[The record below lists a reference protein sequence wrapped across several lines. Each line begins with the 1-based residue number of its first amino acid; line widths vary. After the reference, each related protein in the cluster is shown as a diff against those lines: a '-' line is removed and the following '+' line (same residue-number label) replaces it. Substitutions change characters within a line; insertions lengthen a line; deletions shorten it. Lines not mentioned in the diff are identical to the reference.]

1 MKTRASSHYF
11 GVFTF
16 SGPAFQQ
23 GIIPQNCNIS
33 TLSYM
38 AKNLYILDSVYG
50 VLRAMDRM
58 QPYRL
63 EMGCK
68 GVVDVEDSK
77 KKESLATYW
86 KDSITAHLGNQLSI
100 SSNNGGPILA
110 NLASEEYSSSVD
122 IASLPANTIF
132 VNIIFRHKGR
142 VIAVHAKR
150 ARGLMVRYIAESD
163 AKSLSDIS
171 HFDLE
176 GYQCTSA
183 GEEKWET
190 IDVVGDNVQIVN
202 MVFDRDDVPAAVTSK
217 SKRKDGIDGPKT
229 TSRKKLK

>member
-1 MKTRASSHYF
+1 MKTRASSPHL

-23 GIIPQNCNIS
+23 GIIPQNCNVS
-33 TLSYM
+33 TLRYL

-50 VLRAMDRM
+50 VLRAVDKM

-68 GVVDVEDSK
+68 GVVDVEGSE

-86 KDSITAHLGNQLSI
+86 KESITAHLGNQLSI
-100 SSNNGGPILA
+100 SSDDGGPILA

-150 ARGLMVRYIAESD
+150 ARGLMVRYIAEQD

-171 HFDLE
+171 NFDLE
-176 GYQCTSA
+176 GYRCISA
-183 GEEKWET
+183 GEKKWET
-190 IDVVGDNVQIVN
+190 VDLVGDNVQVVT
-202 MVFDRDDVPAAVTSK
+202 MTFDRDDVPAAATSK
-217 SKRKDGIDGPKT
+217 SKRKDDGDVPKN
-229 TSRKKLK
+229 TSRKKRQ